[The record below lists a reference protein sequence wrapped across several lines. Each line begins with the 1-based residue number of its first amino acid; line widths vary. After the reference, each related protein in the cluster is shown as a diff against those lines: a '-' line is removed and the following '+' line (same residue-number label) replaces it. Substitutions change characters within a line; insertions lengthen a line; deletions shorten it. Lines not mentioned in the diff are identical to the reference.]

1 MYSHLLFIDDI
12 LLFTNGSRRDIET
25 LKFTLD
31 LFLGEFG
38 MFIND
43 KKSSISFITLDLE
56 NVEWISY
63 FFHFLSHWA
72 TRRT

>member
-31 LFLGEFG
+31 LFLEEFG
-38 MFIND
+38 MLIND

-56 NVEWISY
+56 NVEWISN
-63 FFHFLSHWA
+63 FFHF
-72 TRRT
+72 

>member
-38 MFIND
+38 MLIND

-56 NVEWISY
+56 NVEWISN
-63 FFHFLSHWA
+63 FWRVLIF
-72 TRRT
+72 

>member
-38 MFIND
+38 MLIND

-56 NVEWISY
+56 NVEWISN
-63 FFHFLSHWA
+63 FWRVLRF
-72 TRRT
+72 

>member
-1 MYSHLLFIDDI
+1 LYSHLLFIDDI

-38 MFIND
+38 MLIND

-56 NVEWISY
+56 NVEWISN
-63 FFHFLSHWA
+63 F
-72 TRRT
+72 